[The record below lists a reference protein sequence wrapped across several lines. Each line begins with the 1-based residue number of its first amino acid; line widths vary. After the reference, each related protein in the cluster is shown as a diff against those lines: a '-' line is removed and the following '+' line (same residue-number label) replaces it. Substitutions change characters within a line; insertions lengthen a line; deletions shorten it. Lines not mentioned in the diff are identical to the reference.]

1 MLAELVKGILK
12 ATLVGWVTGLYL
24 WHNWAAMLHLMT
36 QQPLDALANAL
47 QMILYCG
54 FLVVLGL
61 TPMVAFDV
69 FISCGA
75 TSKKAEDDQT
85 GYPRRIQRSG
95 RRPAC

>member
-1 MLAELVKGILK
+1 
-12 ATLVGWVTGLYL
+12 
-24 WHNWAAMLHLMT
+24 MLHLMT

-69 FISCGA
+69 LSAVEPLQKLKMTKQDIRDEFKDQEGDPHVKGRIRQQQRA
-75 TSKKAEDDQT
+75 IAQRRMMADAE
-85 GYPRRIQRSG
+85 SG
-95 RRPAC
+95 RDSH

>member
-1 MLAELVKGILK
+1 MLAELLKGILK

-36 QQPLDALANAL
+36 QQPLDALGNAL
-47 QMILYCG
+47 QMILFCG

-69 FISCGA
+69 FYQLWSHFK
-75 TSKKAEDDQT
+75 S
-85 GYPRRIQRSG
+85 
-95 RRPAC
+95 